1 MAYTPTINESNYALT
16 TRTEEI
22 RAKINGMNGKSK
34 NTIFTDE
41 ELARVTR
48 GANDTRTDEEI
59 KAEID
64 SVMADKLGG
73 TTATQE
79 TPVTT
84 ETTNTAEAPQTTEN
98 EVTQQEERKN
108 EFTTEVAEQA
118 MNLFNANPKNAEKVA
133 EGQAKVEQYAE
144 ENGYSL
150 EKAQEN
156 ERSILKSLEE
166 GSENTMWYGLD
177 KDYRT
182 INPYDT
188 TPAVEQTDAQKMYS
202 DLFYAGQTA
211 SIDKLYATQGQALSQ
226 FRVNAKTISDM
237 IWNMYGSAE
246 TSESVDRLYGYTID
260 SVLSSLYNV
269 SPTEVAKNREMYK
282 TMSMGKN
289 VDNKSYMEALWGS
302 FCSDA
307 SSSVVAVC
315 SWLYA
320 FTDDEKYLR
329 KIEATEEYE
338 QRELSDYKDRGW
350 LGNTLRKTMPIV
362 RQGLKSY
369 LLMVTGSA
377 IGSAI
382 GSAVGLKAL
391 TTSATANNLF
401 YYLGVANKAKNIGG
415 TVGAY
420 TLAGLDTFVR
430 ESGSLLREIDGMTDE
445 YGNTVDKSTKILYA
459 TLGGVLN
466 AIAEYATPDPIGA
479 QISKFDFA
487 NVMHRGIGSI
497 IGNFVANSLAGA
509 VSESTEEFV
518 QSFFSDL
525 AMYATKTVSNNRG
538 ASFDMTGET
547 LGDYFDNAVSS
558 FAEAFFP
565 SLFAGI
571 GGSVRGFTATF
582 VDALINDES
591 ARNNI
596 KTTAFRILDTVTTP
610 EASSMTFR
618 QEVSKYQ
625 DVSRYGKVVTEYKLD
640 IDTKKLSKEEKQNIK
655 EQYMNEDGLFPAIE
669 VEYDVASDKYVP
681 VSEKDRQIA
690 KYLYSVNRTKGF
702 AIKVRDSENA
712 RWASSTISTLATNYG
727 GDYDE
732 TTKTL
737 TFDSDEDRENFI
749 TEEMSGNVISENG
762 DDTVTLRVFNEDGNE
777 ERVTVRLGNV
787 QQLKA
792 QKEAQLETKTVTD
805 KDGNDYEVFTDKS
818 ISRMLKSALPSMST
832 DEVKTLSSLI
842 RALPANVQNDI
853 IQKLKN
859 GNGDIRDFIISED
872 MAKDEYKNNPAVLD
886 ALSKGRALSIV
897 NDARLVLKD
906 GKTRGKDVVH
916 EVFHVLWNLY
926 PEYRKNLV
934 SALKQTLADSGQLSQ
949 LKEFYEENKADLD
962 TLGNTASDGSVVG
975 KVDSWESFLDL
986 ATKAS
991 EETTVESEQGKNT
1004 SYEELFARISTV
1016 ILQDPSDTALDTLP
1030 AKLKKT
1036 FEAIVNKLKE
1046 IYTGLVGK
1054 SKHAPQTLEEAVLS
1068 VFNSN
1073 LDIDE
1078 NGSGTR
1084 YAEEIAQEEEVRQ
1097 KYFGTD
1103 QWLKAPNGKP
1113 TNLTERQWL
1122 QVRTPNFIKWFGDW
1136 INDPDNASV
1145 VRDENGEPLIVY
1157 HGSRSSRF
1165 SVFDSS
1171 KGKAFAETSE
1181 GTSWFTDSKKVAESY
1196 GAGNPDGLYEVFLN
1210 IRKPDNIDWKG
1221 DSWTEVDEDG
1231 DTVSDV
1237 NEYVDEAIVAYNGA
1251 IDGFV
1256 ISNIADDDFN
1266 PDSVATDY
1274 VVLGPN
1280 QIKSA
1285 TDNNGDFSTSDDDI
1299 RFSGELDE
1307 DSDKELIEQLE
1318 NGPTVKAYRAMQVV
1332 DGKLYPP
1339 MAYKVKGKVVANAK
1353 IGKWYKATENPDIA
1367 YQNEGDTGWY
1377 FDLNKGE
1384 EGVLSHVAYNPYWHT
1399 SLYMLND
1406 QFSSAFHR
1414 KNLVTVEVEVPESEL
1429 TSGYRAEKA
1438 KDTVGLTEW
1447 HTGPVATALKDVG
1460 RPRKV
1465 ILSRYCKVVRVIP
1478 ESEVAQS
1485 IKENLKGTS
1494 IAIPDYT
1501 VTPQL
1506 REELE
1511 KIGVPITHTGVM
1523 EDYWDNSEK
1532 GKKQK
1537 ARELRQL
1544 SLQLNMESNPSVS
1557 IDLLQ
1562 GYHDPNTT
1570 VAMQTEFAQAIHD
1583 ALVDEDGKD
1592 IIDRIVGLTSRTV
1605 NAQTANYGIGVYG
1618 GNGALQISVGQQN
1631 LIEVKLNNKGEISK
1645 ADREKLDTSALL
1657 HAIFLRQD
1665 AVTWGY
1671 IKSVDEEGEDYN
1683 AYNLDIG
1690 RNLTAEEARTLCQ
1703 LLNNE
1708 DYGIIATPTGAW
1720 IANFSK
1726 NPDEV
1731 FRKEAIKALDT
1742 FSKSCND
1749 DIDVDPVKYDGN
1761 YISVNWEQGENGY
1774 AYPTFKDKRSNKTAL
1789 YGQCYNELA
1798 DKLQS
1803 VYEEFGKR
1811 FDWGNANRIPTVEDV
1826 TENSVRY
1833 SEELNDELFEEDT
1846 LKTQTVDIKHDN
1858 GDIFNVDNPKS
1869 LLNRKLKNWES
1880 LEDSDIEQ
1888 LVDAN
1893 IYIPESVLDRFS
1905 SLAKVTQER
1914 VDRAT
1919 IDRILGVY
1927 PQLRDM
1933 AEEAK
1938 SLKDFL
1944 LKAKKVYNSKS
1955 EDSNRILTKYYNYSQ
1970 TLSPT
1975 QFSQYFVEMYGST
1988 STTRADLLA
1997 LKKLMSTRKVAK
2009 VTEDGKKITTVIA
2022 NDTELAKLLVKV
2034 NRKMTDEDA
2043 RKIAKQIRRRQGRY
2057 VMDLARTLVKMG
2069 AETAQMENVDF
2080 DPNMTSWL
2088 AIALGTEQ
2096 EDLWQTELKGGTVNS
2111 EMNENNSDKEKTDEN
2126 NKIFKKAIDSN
2137 EESFKNLESKL
2148 EGKEI
2153 KRPTVSSLM
2162 RTINRLE
2169 NQIEAQ
2175 EMNHNSWKNAYYSA
2189 IDQIRL
2195 LSNERKAV
2203 FKKLSKLVKL
2213 NRNVSSNYEAKAK
2226 RLQTLLM
2233 YTEHVGIMSDLVG
2246 ASLDVQKA
2254 FYTEIV
2260 QRNKARNQLRR
2271 MMKYDTKN
2279 YDSYYIDPT
2288 MKYLYR
2294 FVHGVDKIAVV
2305 DDMADN
2311 EYNNK
2316 ATKQGAKTEAD
2327 TVNLVTYD
2335 FVAPDTDDMEQVDVE
2350 YNPNYPRIDLSNMP
2364 KELENVLWKDLSDG
2378 IKDGSIQFRYM
2389 TSEDL
2394 NELRNALA
2402 LVKHLSK
2409 MSKNAKDEAKKSR
2422 RRTRVM
2428 AIFSAQYGFKASN
2441 LTTDE
2446 KNAILEKMSSDPNF
2460 GPNVLSYSDEDIED
2474 YVRRHP
2480 EVLFAGNADDNKT
2493 KFDEV
2498 KDIIEVQYLK
2508 MQRVAETMDGKENGP
2523 LYENFF
2529 RPLFESYEQKKR
2541 WINKRQET
2549 FGYDLRTILGEGNP
2563 DDKKTIRRNKK
2574 LLNEEKLFHNHTL
2587 FDGTATIKL
2596 TGWEQIGAYI
2606 YSKNIFGFT
2615 KLIANDGNNLS
2626 LEEIARINPTDT
2638 LKFIDLA
2645 LAQRAQNADV
2655 AQGQTNRW
2663 YWSQTA
2669 KKDGTSY
2676 YARDILNHVTEDE
2689 LNEVRQKIVSGE
2701 IDPKGSLSQM
2711 MMDIGDTMIKHVSER
2726 ENEIVRAGYDDYNL
2740 LTVLQENYFP
2750 LRALDDNLLLQKIE
2764 NEKGNKN
2771 VSKGMLMN
2779 RQLTATYRLNLNP
2792 LVTMY
2797 SAIQQQEALINMS
2810 QSINDANWLMSAKG
2824 GNLKGLL
2831 TQKFGSR
2838 WGNYFEDYLA
2848 VMAGAGDMD
2857 LEDMD
2862 KLLNK
2867 FIGNIA
2873 VSRIGANI
2881 MVSAKQL
2888 VSLIPAMTKGE
2899 ITPFETLKA
2908 FQKLTGNK
2916 KDAWKA
2922 FIEQQSPSTFYSA
2935 YNVEAEKSQRFDE
2948 TMGGDN
2954 ILSDMRETTMWL
2966 TEKLDGLTKGAIWI
2980 AKYEKEIQ
2988 KGASVQDASFRATQL
3003 VQTTQSI
3010 TDDPSLSKLQRDK
3023 RPLVKIAF
3031 MFTNDAFQTWN
3042 MITSDI
3048 PNAWKQGNKR
3058 KAIVEASGIL
3068 FANAVLAF
3076 LAGGW
3081 LPDKDDEEDDGFQWG
3096 DFLADWG
3103 LEALGNVPVAGSFL
3117 TEAFQGF
3124 SSPFYQGPTQLANLT
3139 GMIKKQVQYWATDG
3153 EEGEDYNAG
3162 DYIDRL
3168 FKLVMEGGV
3177 SLTGGPVITG
3187 ERAYKALFP
3196 DGASDGI
3203 TKNVNSLWYML
3214 GSKYGKALYS
3224 GD

>member
-1 MAYTPTINESNYALT
+1 MEAQSYTPTLTANYNLT
-16 TRTEEI
+16 QRSEDIKKRLTNIQRGVSPTLSTTKVISSTPKVQPEQKTVE
-22 RAKINGMNGKSK
+22 AQSL
-34 NTIFTDE
+34 NT
-41 ELARVTR
+41 
-48 GANDTRTDEEI
+48 
-59 KAEID
+59 
-64 SVMADKLGG
+64 
-73 TTATQE
+73 TT
-79 TPVTT
+79 
-84 ETTNTAEAPQTTEN
+84 TTEN
-98 EVTQQEERKN
+98 EAQTNRLENRMNFVAESGNGT
-108 EFTTEVAEQA
+108 TTENKSVWDRLHEDRDEVTTKLTATPTDGKTDAEKA
-118 MNLFNANPKNAEKVA
+118 WTNFARAVRNAES
-133 EGQAKVEQYAE
+133 E
-144 ENGYSL
+144 EEL
-150 EKAQEN
+150 
-156 ERSILKSLEE
+156 L
-166 GSENTMWYGLD
+166 
-177 KDYRT
+177 
-182 INPYDT
+182 
-188 TPAVEQTDAQKMYS
+188 V
-202 DLFYAGQTA
+202 
-211 SIDKLYATQGQALSQ
+211 TQGQSLSEFKQ
-226 FRVNAKTISDM
+226 KSSQLADTL
-237 IWNMYGSAE
+237 WNMYGSAGS
-246 TSESVDRLYGYTID
+246 TASVDALYGYILD
-260 SVLSSLYNV
+260 SALASLFQKD
-269 SPTEVAKNREMYK
+269 TDDITRNREMYK
-282 TMSMGKN
+282 TLVMGRN
-289 VDNKSYMEALWGS
+289 VDNVTTLEAMGRAWQ
-302 FCSDA
+302 SDNTQSKLGLYSLLYHISGQSEYWQDKIDEMQEKLLKENTDYA
-307 SSSVVAVC
+307 ERSKPAE
-315 SWLYA
+315 WL
-320 FTDDEKYLR
+320 
-329 KIEATEEYE
+329 IN
-338 QRELSDYKDRGW
+338 S
-350 LGNTLRKTMPIV
+350 MPV
-362 RQGLKSY
+362 LRQGLKTFATTA
-369 LLMVTGSA
+369 LFGALGSVM
-377 IGSAI
+377 GSISSGTSISLKTAFQM
-382 GSAVGLKAL
+382 AVQNTSLKEL
-391 TTSATANNLF
+391 SKT
-401 YYLGVANKAKNIGG
+401 LGKNIGVQVGYGVSALG
-415 TVGAY
+415 TF
-420 TLAGLDTFVR
+420 TR
-430 ESGSLLREIDGMTDE
+430 ESGSLMLDLSELRDANGEGLSEEDIIK
-445 YGNTVDKSTKILYA
+445 YGLIGGILNT
-459 TLGGVLN
+459 
-466 AIAEYATPDPIGA
+466 IAEYGTPDPFSSRIKG
-479 QISKFDFA
+479 FDFA
-487 NVMHRGIGSI
+487 SI
-497 IGNFVANSLAGA
+497 MGRSIKTAVLNTVTNSLASGI
-509 VSESTEEFV
+509 SESTEEFV
-518 QSFFSDL
+518 QSLVGDIVTYIAKKS
-525 AMYATKTVSNNRG
+525 ANATG
-538 ASFDMTGET
+538 MSFDMSEDTA
-547 LGDYFDNAVSS
+547 DNFLKNATQA
-558 FAEAFFP
+558 FAEAFMP
-565 SLFAGI
+565 SVIVGFAGT
-571 GGSVRGFTATF
+571 GRQYLTTFLTKAVTDEDFRKNLKTNALRTLDSVTTAPESTFTAKKE
-582 VDALINDES
+582 ALKNQQ
-591 ARNNI
+591 ATNRN
-596 KTTAFRILDTVTTP
+596 
-610 EASSMTFR
+610 
-618 QEVSKYQ
+618 
-625 DVSRYGKVVTEYKLD
+625 KVVDITKID
-640 IDTKKLSKEEKQNIK
+640 IDSTKLSKEEKAEIK
-655 EQYMNEDGLFPAIE
+655 EKHADENGKMPVIE
-669 VEYDVASDKYVP
+669 VTWDSKDKIYKP
-681 VSEKDRQIA
+681 ATEKDAQVA
-690 KYLYSVNRTKGF
+690 KYLYQVNRAKGF
-702 AIKVRDSENA
+702 AVKVKDSEKA
-712 RWASSTISTLATNYG
+712 RYSTKTVSVLSDMYS
-727 GDYDE
+727 GDYDSD
-732 TTKTL
+732 TKTI
-737 TFDSDEDRENFI
+737 TFANADDRENFLSDTFSANEVTDI
-749 TEEMSGNVISENG
+749 DEN
-762 DDTVTLRVFNEDGNE
+762 TTTLKIYDENGNE
-777 ERVTVRLGNV
+777 ETLTIKLGDVEQARNERLS
-787 QQLKA
+787 K
-792 QKEAQLETKTVTD
+792 LETNTVTD

-906 GKTRGKDVVH
+906 GKTKGKDVVH

-1136 INDPDNASV
+1136 INAPDNASV
-1145 VRDENGEPLIVY
+1145 VRDENGEPKPVK
-1157 HGSRSSRF
+1157 HGTPNKDFYS
-1165 SVFDSS
+1165 FDSS
-1171 KGKAFAETSE
+1171 KSGTTTDAGWLGQGFYFYGNNSTYAEQYAGADGRVLET
-1181 GTSWFTDSKKVAESY
+1181 FLNVRNPYFITDSETENLAE
-1196 GAGNPDGLYEVFLN
+1196 E
-1210 IRKPDNIDWKG
+1210 
-1221 DSWTEVDEDG
+1221 DSPEASAEFTKDVKEDG
-1231 DTVSDV
+1231 YDGVF
-1237 NEYVDEAIVAYNGA
+1237 YNG
-1251 IDGFV
+1251 DLNEEWCVF
-1256 ISNIADDDFN
+1256 D
-1266 PDSVATDY
+1266 
-1274 VVLGPN
+1274 PN

-1299 RFSGELDE
+1299 RFSEEFDKYAEQRIEYDGRSGYDTEDNSDRTDDTRGLQADSEGSEGISERYQYERSVSATGLQGTARRFEGNELQQGAGNYVGRPSVNSGLTNLIAKHFE
-1307 DSDKELIEQLE
+1307 KSRIDSVQFVKLDKTVTNLEYFSQQLE
-1318 NGPTVKAYRAMQVV
+1318 KGRKGPFGYMV
-1332 DGKLYPP
+1332 DGKSVSDLMNPDTEVYLSENGNTGFAIERNYHGHEGVNNISAVFNYAEKGVKPKNGVISILVNAVEQGGNVLDCFADGLQNMYAQVGFVPYAKNPFAVEYAIGDENWERDYLTKNKNLPP
-1339 MAYKVKGKVVANAK
+1339 VMAMYFAYK
-1353 IGKWYKATENPDIA
+1353 DI
-1367 YQNEGDTGWY
+1367 
-1377 FDLNKGE
+1377 
-1384 EGVLSHVAYNPYWHT
+1384 
-1399 SLYMLND
+1399 ND
-1406 QFSSAFHR
+1406 FAR
-1414 KNLVTVEVEVPESEL
+1414 NVNNINL
-1429 TSGYRAEKA
+1429 
-1438 KDTVGLTEW
+1438 DTVFE
-1447 HTGPVATALKDVG
+1447 DV
-1460 RPRKV
+1460 P
-1465 ILSRYCKVVRVIP
+1465 
-1478 ESEVAQS
+1478 
-1485 IKENLKGTS
+1485 
-1494 IAIPDYT
+1494 
-1501 VTPQL
+1501 
-1506 REELE
+1506 
-1511 KIGVPITHTGVM
+1511 
-1523 EDYWDNSEK
+1523 
-1532 GKKQK
+1532 
-1537 ARELRQL
+1537 
-1544 SLQLNMESNPSVS
+1544 
-1557 IDLLQ
+1557 
-1562 GYHDPNTT
+1562 
-1570 VAMQTEFAQAIHD
+1570 
-1583 ALVDEDGKD
+1583 
-1592 IIDRIVGLTSRTV
+1592 
-1605 NAQTANYGIGVYG
+1605 
-1618 GNGALQISVGQQN
+1618 
-1631 LIEVKLNNKGEISK
+1631 
-1645 ADREKLDTSALL
+1645 
-1657 HAIFLRQD
+1657 
-1665 AVTWGY
+1665 
-1671 IKSVDEEGEDYN
+1671 
-1683 AYNLDIG
+1683 
-1690 RNLTAEEARTLCQ
+1690 
-1703 LLNNE
+1703 
-1708 DYGIIATPTGAW
+1708 
-1720 IANFSK
+1720 
-1726 NPDEV
+1726 
-1731 FRKEAIKALDT
+1731 
-1742 FSKSCND
+1742 
-1749 DIDVDPVKYDGN
+1749 
-1761 YISVNWEQGENGY
+1761 
-1774 AYPTFKDKRSNKTAL
+1774 
-1789 YGQCYNELA
+1789 LA
-1798 DKLQS
+1798 DDYDTML
-1803 VYEEFGKR
+1803 EERDRVVQDKKG
-1811 FDWGNANRIPTVEDV
+1811 I
-1826 TENSVRY
+1826 RY
-1833 SEELNDELFEEDT
+1833 SEELDKNAST
-1846 LKTQTVDIKHDN
+1846 TNTGKVQNTNVKRKGN
-1858 GDIFNVDNPKS
+1858 GDIFNPDNPYS
-1869 LLNRKLKNWES
+1869 ILNRNLKNWES
-1880 LEDSDIEQ
+1880 LEDGDVEQ
-1888 LVDAN
+1888 LIDAN
-1893 IYIPESVLDRFS
+1893 VYVPEKILEKYSN
-1905 SLAKVTQER
+1905 LAKVTEER
-1914 VDRAT
+1914 AERTA
-1919 IDRILGVY
+1919 IDRMLEVY
-1927 PQLRDM
+1927 PQLREM
-1933 AEEAK
+1933 AQNAK
-1938 SLKDFL
+1938 SVNNFL
-1944 LKAKKVYNSKS
+1944 VQAKKVFGATI
-1955 EDSNRILTKYYNYSQ
+1955 EDSVAKRLTKYYNYSQ

-1975 QFSQYFVEMYGST
+1975 EFSQYFVEMYGST
-1988 STTRADLLA
+1988 STTIADLLA

-2034 NRKMTDEDA
+2034 NRKMADEDA

-2137 EESFKNLESKL
+2137 EESFRNLESKL

-2213 NRNVSSNYEAKAK
+2213 NKNISSNYEAKAK

-2279 YDSYYIDPT
+2279 YDSYYIDST

-2305 DDMADN
+2305 NDMSDN
-2311 EYNNK
+2311 EYNNR
-2316 ATKQGAKTEAD
+2316 ATKQGARTEAD

-2574 LLNEEKLFHNHTL
+2574 LLNEEKLFRNHTL

-2764 NEKGNKN
+2764 NEKGNAN

-2779 RQLTATYRLNLNP
+2779 RQLTITYRLNLNP

-3010 TDDPSLSKLQRDK
+3010 TDDPSLSKLQRNK
-3023 RPLVKIAF
+3023 NPLVKIAF

-3048 PNAWKQGNKR
+3048 PNAWKQGNRR

-3081 LPDKDDEEDDGFQWG
+3081 LPDDDDDEEDDGFQWG

-3103 LEALGNVPVAGSFL
+3103 LEALGNVPVGGSFL

-3139 GMIKKQVQYWATDG
+3139 GMIKKQVQYWTTDG
-3153 EEGEDYNAG
+3153 KEGQDYEAG

-3203 TKNVNSLWYML
+3203 TKNANSLWYML

>member
-1 MAYTPTINESNYALT
+1 MEAQSYTPTLTANYNLT
-16 TRTEEI
+16 QRSTDIKKRLDRLQRGVSPNLSATKVISSTPKVQPEQATAETQ
-22 RAKINGMNGKSK
+22 SL
-34 NTIFTDE
+34 NT
-41 ELARVTR
+41 
-48 GANDTRTDEEI
+48 
-59 KAEID
+59 
-64 SVMADKLGG
+64 
-73 TTATQE
+73 
-79 TPVTT
+79 TT
-84 ETTNTAEAPQTTEN
+84 ESEAQKDRLENRMNFVAESGKEAMPEETSIWDRIREDKN
-98 EVTQQEERKN
+98 EVTTKLTATPTEGKTDAERSW
-108 EFTTEVAEQA
+108 
-118 MNLFNANPKNAEKVA
+118 ANFARAVRNAES
-133 EGQAKVEQYAE
+133 GE
-144 ENGYSL
+144 EL
-150 EKAQEN
+150 
-156 ERSILKSLEE
+156 L
-166 GSENTMWYGLD
+166 
-177 KDYRT
+177 
-182 INPYDT
+182 
-188 TPAVEQTDAQKMYS
+188 V
-202 DLFYAGQTA
+202 
-211 SIDKLYATQGQALSQ
+211 TQGQSLSEFKQ
-226 FRVNAKTISDM
+226 KSSQLADTL
-237 IWNMYGSAE
+237 WNMYGSAGS
-246 TSESVDRLYGYTID
+246 TASVDALYGYILD
-260 SVLSSLYNV
+260 SALASLFQKD
-269 SPTEVAKNREMYK
+269 TDDITRNREMYK
-282 TMSMGKN
+282 TLVMGRNVDNVTTLEAMGRAWQSDSTQSKLGLYSLLYHISGQSEYWQGKIDEMQEKLLKENTDYAERSKPAEWLINSMPVLRQGMKTFATTALFGALGSVMGSITSGTSISLKTAFQMAVQNTSLKELGKTLGKN
-289 VDNKSYMEALWGS
+289 VGVQVGYGVSALGT
-302 FCSDA
+302 
-307 SSSVVAVC
+307 
-315 SWLYA
+315 
-320 FTDDEKYLR
+320 FT
-329 KIEATEEYE
+329 
-338 QRELSDYKDRGW
+338 
-350 LGNTLRKTMPIV
+350 
-362 RQGLKSY
+362 
-369 LLMVTGSA
+369 
-377 IGSAI
+377 
-382 GSAVGLKAL
+382 
-391 TTSATANNLF
+391 
-401 YYLGVANKAKNIGG
+401 
-415 TVGAY
+415 
-420 TLAGLDTFVR
+420 R
-430 ESGSLLREIDGMTDE
+430 ESGSLMLDLSELRDANGEGLSEEDIIK
-445 YGNTVDKSTKILYA
+445 YGLI
-459 TLGGVLN
+459 GGVLN
-466 AIAEYATPDPIGA
+466 TIAEYGTPDPFSSRIKG
-479 QISKFDFA
+479 FDFA
-487 NVMHRGIGSI
+487 SVMGRSI
-497 IGNFVANSLAGA
+497 KTAILNTVTNSLASGI
-509 VSESTEEFV
+509 SESTEEFI
-518 QSFFSDL
+518 QSLIGDITTYIAKRSANATGMSFDMAEDTADNFLKNATQAFAEAFMPSVIVGFAGTGRQYLTTFLTKAVTDEDFKKNL
-525 AMYATKTVSNNRG
+525 KTSALRTLDSVTTSQESTFTAKKEALKNQQATNRNKVVKVTDIDIDTTKLTKEEKTEIKEKYADENGKMPVIEVTWDSKDKIYKPATEKDSQVARYLYQVNRSNGFAVKVKDSEKARYSTKTVSVL
-538 ASFDMTGET
+538 S
-547 LGDYFDNAVSS
+547 
-558 FAEAFFP
+558 
-565 SLFAGI
+565 
-571 GGSVRGFTATF
+571 
-582 VDALINDES
+582 
-591 ARNNI
+591 
-596 KTTAFRILDTVTTP
+596 
-610 EASSMTFR
+610 
-618 QEVSKYQ
+618 
-625 DVSRYGKVVTEYKLD
+625 DV
-640 IDTKKLSKEEKQNIK
+640 
-655 EQYMNEDGLFPAIE
+655 
-669 VEYDVASDKYVP
+669 
-681 VSEKDRQIA
+681 
-690 KYLYSVNRTKGF
+690 
-702 AIKVRDSENA
+702 
-712 RWASSTISTLATNYG
+712 YG
-727 GDYDE
+727 GDYDSS
-732 TTKTL
+732 TGTI
-737 TFDSDEDRENFI
+737 TFNNADDRENFFSDNFGANEI
-749 TEEMSGNVISENG
+749 VDIGKNTTTLKIYDENG
-762 DDTVTLRVFNEDGNE
+762 NEQTITVKLGDVEQARNE
-777 ERVTVRLGNV
+777 RLSN
-787 QQLKA
+787 
-792 QKEAQLETKTVTD
+792 LETNTVTD
-805 KDGNDYEVFTDKS
+805 ADGNDYEVFTDKS
-818 ISRMLKSALPSMST
+818 ISRMLKSALPSMPN

-842 RALPANVQNDI
+842 RALPANVQNDV

-859 GNGDIRDFIISED
+859 GNGDIRDFIIGED
-872 MAKDEYKNNPAVLD
+872 MARDEYKDNPAVLD

-926 PEYRKNLV
+926 PEYRNNLV
-934 SALKQTLADSGQLSQ
+934 SALKQTLADSGQLTQ
-949 LKEFYEENKADLD
+949 LKEFYEENKSELD

-986 ATKAS
+986 AMKAS
-991 EETTVESEQGKNT
+991 DSTTVESEQGKNT

-1016 ILQDPSDTALDTLP
+1016 ILQDPSDTALETLP
-1030 AKLKKT
+1030 TKLKKA
-1036 FEAIVNKLKE
+1036 FEAIVSKLKE

-1078 NGSGTR
+1078 NGSGAR
-1084 YAEEIAQEEEVRQ
+1084 YAEELTQVDEIYR
-1097 KYFGTD
+1097 KYNDTD
-1103 QWLKAPNGKP
+1103 EWRKAPNGEWS
-1113 TNLTERQWL
+1113 NLSEYEWCL
-1122 QVRTPNFIKWFGDW
+1122 VRTENFKKWAGDW
-1136 INDPDNASV
+1136 ENDPEHATKVLDNN
-1145 VRDENGEPLIVY
+1145 DEPLLVY
-1157 HGSRSSRF
+1157 HGTANDF
-1165 SVFDSS
+1165 TVFDREKIAVGTNHDGYYG
-1171 KGKAFAETSE
+1171 KGFYFTPVEDIAEGYAERGE
-1181 GTSWFTDSKKVAESY
+1181 GDEPHVE
-1196 GAGNPDGLYEVFLN
+1196 EVFLRMIN
-1210 IRKPDNIDWKG
+1210 PYITTREAMTRRVTREEVQEANDVMEAEGNDINSPYYLLSHAMSDAQRVDMYQRIKNGERFDGVISADTFGKSIY
-1221 DSWTEVDEDG
+1221 DSV
-1231 DTVSDV
+1231 
-1237 NEYVDEAIVAYNGA
+1237 EYVVPN
-1251 IDGFV
+1251 
-1256 ISNIADDDFN
+1256 S
-1266 PDSVATDY
+1266 
-1274 VVLGPN
+1274 N
-1280 QIKSA
+1280 QIKA
-1285 TDNNGDFSTSDDDI
+1285 NYNEGTFSLESDDI

-1307 DSDKELIEQLE
+1307 DTDRELIEQLE
-1318 NGPTVKAYRAMQVV
+1318 NSPKVKAYRAMQVV
-1332 DGKLYPP
+1332 NGKLYPP

-1367 YQNEGDTGWY
+1367 YQNEGDKGWY

-1384 EGVLSHVAYNPYWHT
+1384 EGILPHVAYNPYWHT

-1414 KNLVTVEVEVPESEL
+1414 RNLVTVEVEVPESEL

-1438 KDTVGLTEW
+1438 KDTVGMTEW
-1447 HTGPVATALKDVG
+1447 HSGPVATALKEVG

-1465 ILSRYCKVVRVIP
+1465 ILSRYCKVVRIIP
-1478 ESEVAQS
+1478 ETEVAQS

-1511 KIGVPITHTGVM
+1511 KIGVPVTHTGTI
-1523 EDYWDNSEK
+1523 EDYWNNSKK
-1532 GKKQK
+1532 GKEQK

-1544 SLQLNMESNPSVS
+1544 ALQLNMESNPSVS

-1605 NAQTANYGIGVYG
+1605 NAQTENYGIGVYG
-1618 GNGALQISVGQQN
+1618 GNGALQISVAQQN
-1631 LIEVKLNNKGEISK
+1631 LIEVKLDKNGNITKK
-1645 ADREKLDTSALL
+1645 DREKLDTSALL

-1665 AVTWGY
+1665 AVSWGY
-1671 IKSVDEEGEDYN
+1671 IKSVDEEGTDYN

-1703 LLNNE
+1703 LLDNE
-1708 DYGIIATPTGAW
+1708 GYGIIATPTGAW
-1720 IANFSK
+1720 IANFSG

-1749 DIDVDPVKYDGN
+1749 DIDVDPVIYDGN
-1761 YISVNWEQGENGY
+1761 YISVIWEQGENGY

-1798 DKLQS
+1798 GKLQS

-1826 TENSVRY
+1826 TENSIRY
-1833 SEELNDELFEEDT
+1833 SEELDDELFEEDT

-1880 LEDSDIEQ
+1880 LEDGDIEQ

-1914 VDRAT
+1914 ADRAT
-1919 IDRILGVY
+1919 IDRILDVY

-1933 AEEAK
+1933 AKDAK

-1955 EDSNRILTKYYNYSQ
+1955 EDSARILTKYYNYSQ

-1975 QFSQYFVEMYGST
+1975 EFAQYFVEMYGST

-2034 NRKMTDEDA
+2034 NQKMTDEDA
-2043 RKIAKQIRRRQGRY
+2043 RKVAKQIRRRQGRY

-2069 AETAQMENVDF
+2069 VETAQMDNVDF

-2096 EDLWQTELKGGTVNS
+2096 EDLWQTQLKSGTVNS
-2111 EMNENNSDKEKTDEN
+2111 EMEENNSDKEKTDEN
-2126 NKIFKKAIDSN
+2126 NKAFKKAIDSN
-2137 EESFKNLESKL
+2137 EESFKNLEKKL
-2148 EGKEI
+2148 GDKEI
-2153 KRPTVSSLM
+2153 KRPSVSSLM
-2162 RTINRLE
+2162 RTINKLE

-2175 EMNHNSWKNAYYSA
+2175 EMNNNSWKNAYYSA

-2213 NRNVSSNYEAKAK
+2213 NRNISSNYEAKAK

-2233 YTEHVGIMSDLVG
+2233 YTENVGIMSDVVG
-2246 ASLDVQKA
+2246 ASFDVQKA

-2305 DDMADN
+2305 DDMTDN
-2311 EYNNK
+2311 EYNNR
-2316 ATKQGAKTEAD
+2316 ATKQGAKTGAD

-2364 KELENVLWKDLSDG
+2364 SELENVLWKDLSDG

-2394 NELRNALA
+2394 NELRNALS
-2402 LVKHLSK
+2402 LVKHLSQ
-2409 MSKNAKDEAKKSR
+2409 MSKKAKDEAKKSR

-2480 EVLFAGNADDNKT
+2480 EVLFAGKADDDKT
-2493 KFDEV
+2493 KFDEW

-2508 MQRVAETMDGKENGP
+2508 MQRVAETMDGRQDGP

-2541 WINKRQET
+2541 WINKRQES

-2587 FDGTATIKL
+2587 FDGNATIKL

-2626 LEEIARINPTDT
+2626 LEEVAKINPSDT

-2663 YWSQTA
+2663 FWSKTA

-2676 YARDILNHVTEDE
+2676 YARDILNHVTEGE

-2701 IDPKGSLSQM
+2701 IDPNGSLSKM

-2857 LEDMD
+2857 LEDME
-2862 KLLNK
+2862 KLLNQ

-2899 ITPFETLKA
+2899 LTPFETLKA

-2954 ILSDMRETTMWL
+2954 ILADMRETTMWL

-2980 AKYEKEIQ
+2980 AKYEKEVQ
-2988 KGASVQDASFRATQL
+2988 RGASVQDASFRATQL

-3010 TDDPSLSKLQRDK
+3010 TDEPSLSKLQRNK
-3023 RPLVKIAF
+3023 NPLVKIAF

-3048 PNAWKQGNKR
+3048 PNAFKQGNNK
-3058 KAIVEASGIL
+3058 KAIAEISGIL
-3068 FANAVLAF
+3068 LANAVLAF

-3081 LPDKDDEEDDGFQWG
+3081 LPDKDDEEDKGFQWG

-3103 LEALGNVPVAGSFL
+3103 LEAIGNVPVAGSFL

-3139 GMIKKQVQYWATDG
+3139 GMIKKQVQYWSTDG
-3153 EEGEDYNAG
+3153 KEGQDYEAG
-3162 DYIDRL
+3162 DYVDRL

-3187 ERAYKALFP
+3187 ERAYKVVFP
-3196 DGASDGI
+3196 DGASEGFTDSA
-3203 TKNVNSLWYML
+3203 NSLWYML